1 MLTLL
6 NTTTVQSASDPR
18 IQGDLVD
25 CESDVAPQGETFDF
39 NSHEYKKKI
48 LQRKVDAMVYKI
60 NTLQ

>member
-6 NTTTVQSASDPR
+6 STTTVQSASDPR

-39 NSHEYKKKI
+39 NSHEYKKNPTKKS
-48 LQRKVDAMVYKI
+48 RCNGVYKI